1 MTLVAHEDADLS
13 GTRPTVRVLTDRCA
27 GCQACVARCP
37 TGALS
42 IDATLWLVEA
52 DSSRCVG
59 CRQCVRT
66 CPFSAIVVDGPLLVA
81 ERAEEHA
88 APGRDPLIGS
98 VAEVRSG
105 FASWDEVL
113 AETSRCLTCPDP
125 TCVRGCPAHNDIPA
139 FITAVNERDLGTA
152 HEVLGRTSCLPDI
165 CSRVCDQAS
174 QCEGSCSWALA
185 GGEPVAI
192 GRIERFISDHFEV
205 PGPQLRGSSE
215 LSVAIV
221 GAGPA
226 GIGAAWSLVEAGA
239 SVSVFEKDDEP
250 GGLCAWG
257 IPDFS
262 LPAAVAARP
271 WRQLVEAGVALHLGR
286 AITPQNLDEL
296 TAEHDAVVLAHG
308 ASQPMRLS
316 VPGSELEGVTD
327 ATRFL
332 KEARAALA
340 GSRSLSDLRASLGLP
355 TPSPDAMPGRVL
367 VLGAGNTAM
376 DVARTARRL
385 GMDALC
391 VDWLDEAYALARPDE
406 LAEARSEGVEV
417 RFLRTLARLEGDGT
431 RVARAQ
437 LARTTQERAEGPPTL
452 LKEAPEVVAV
462 DLVVMAMGYRV
473 DPAFAGLLP
482 GTPVRREAHGVPDR
496 HWSASGL
503 LADTAARPGRKPVS
517 QLALGRERGVEAA
530 TLPFR
535 DRVWVAGDALVG
547 PSTVVEA
554 MTQGRRAAQA
564 VLGARPRRP
573 GAPALAGAT
582 RVLVCYESKGGRTAR
597 AADAIAGS
605 LSGHGAVTRVLPIDK
620 VGPIELASADLVVL
634 GSWVEGLVVAR
645 VGPARAMGDFL
656 DALPQ
661 LGGKPVA
668 IFCTFAVAP
677 RGALPAIHS
686 ALEKKGAT
694 VVARAAFGPRETK
707 GKPGAF
713 SPAAFGEEIA
723 RQAGIESVGRVPVG

>member
-98 VAEVRSG
+98 VAEVRPG

-239 SVSVFEKDDEP
+239 SVSVFEKERLLLFPGVVSSPSSQPGRFDDDP
-250 GGLCAWG
+250 CASLAASGHSRSWG
-257 IPDFS
+257 QGT
-262 LPAAVAARP
+262 AA
-271 WRQLVEAGVALHLGR
+271 GR
-286 AITPQNLDEL
+286 ART
-296 TAEHDAVVLAHG
+296 G
-308 ASQPMRLS
+308 AKP
-316 VPGSELEGVTD
+316 
-327 ATRFL
+327 
-332 KEARAALA
+332 
-340 GSRSLSDLRASLGLP
+340 
-355 TPSPDAMPGRVL
+355 
-367 VLGAGNTAM
+367 
-376 DVARTARRL
+376 
-385 GMDALC
+385 
-391 VDWLDEAYALARPDE
+391 RP
-406 LAEARSEGVEV
+406 
-417 RFLRTLARLEGDGT
+417 
-431 RVARAQ
+431 
-437 LARTTQERAEGPPTL
+437 
-452 LKEAPEVVAV
+452 
-462 DLVVMAMGYRV
+462 
-473 DPAFAGLLP
+473 
-482 GTPVRREAHGVPDR
+482 
-496 HWSASGL
+496 
-503 LADTAARPGRKPVS
+503 
-517 QLALGRERGVEAA
+517 AA
-530 TLPFR
+530 TLDISGRARHTP
-535 DRVWVAGDALVG
+535 GM
-547 PSTVVEA
+547 SE
-554 MTQGRRAAQA
+554 RRA
-564 VLGARPRRP
+564 G
-573 GAPALAGAT
+573 
-582 RVLVCYESKGGRTAR
+582 C
-597 AADAIAGS
+597 
-605 LSGHGAVTRVLPIDK
+605 
-620 VGPIELASADLVVL
+620 
-634 GSWVEGLVVAR
+634 
-645 VGPARAMGDFL
+645 
-656 DALPQ
+656 
-661 LGGKPVA
+661 
-668 IFCTFAVAP
+668 
-677 RGALPAIHS
+677 
-686 ALEKKGAT
+686 
-694 VVARAAFGPRETK
+694 
-707 GKPGAF
+707 
-713 SPAAFGEEIA
+713 
-723 RQAGIESVGRVPVG
+723 